1 MSPRPS
7 GTGYSKE
14 PRQRF
19 YPTQGN
25 TATGQPQIPSAPTPA
40 FPKQSPVASQWN
52 KTEQS
57 IVPTKPNRTSL
68 NKKNGDATY
77 LMHRHPVL
85 LQRLYNTAD
94 NLLETYPKKSFLYD
108 AYPDYLSLRLLRD
121 RLLRENSALT
131 EEFLQSGCPILWLEL
146 LTDTVLSEVLCRKRC
161 SYRNPIGEASTTSV
175 QSAALS

>member
-1 MSPRPS
+1 MSPRTS

-25 TATGQPQIPSAPTPA
+25 TPTGQPQIPSAPTPA
-40 FPKQSPVASQWN
+40 SPKQSPIAPPWN
-52 KTEQS
+52 TPERS
-57 IVPTKPNRTSL
+57 FVPTMPNRTTSH
-68 NKKNGDATY
+68 KKSGDATY

-85 LQRLYNTAD
+85 LQRLYNAAD
-94 NLLETYPKKSFLYD
+94 NLLETYPKQSFLYD

-121 RLLRENSALT
+121 RLLRENLALT
-131 EEFLQSGCPILWLEL
+131 EDFLQSGCPVLWLEL

-175 QSAALS
+175 QSASLS